1 MSKRCAKD
9 VIEPARRK
17 DNIFSGRLHCGS
29 IGDTVESA
37 SGRLGFSS
45 EWFGVAFQ
53 SFDGPLTIGCGK
65 EVDRAAQTERLNI
78 V

>member
-17 DNIFSGRLHCGS
+17 ENIFSGRLHCGS

-45 EWFGVAFQ
+45 DSSGCNPRGLMVRSPMVAA
-53 SFDGPLTIGCGK
+53 GK
-65 EVDRAAQTERLNI
+65 LKWLRGA
-78 V
+78 